1 MHKHN
6 NPTSSPW
13 EILGDMG
20 FLETLIRITCV
31 GVILSEFA
39 VAVVG
44 FTYPIAQPNC
54 SDMCGDMKIPYPFG
68 LGEGC
73 YLDHNF
79 FVNCTNSSE
88 PFIAVNMI
96 VTNISLHGYIDTLVY
111 IAHDCYEQARVRW
124 LIMPRTHHTSIRP
137 SISPSLAP
145 KTSLWSL
152 VATLTHTFKVTSK
165 MKDTPPAAR
174 PYVKALGSWSMGHA
188 LVLGVAR

>member
-20 FLETLIRITCV
+20 FLETLIQITCV

-44 FTYPIAQPNC
+44 FTYPIARPNC

-88 PFIAVNMI
+88 PFIPKHII
-96 VTNISLHGYIDTLVY
+96 VKNISLHGQIDTLMYV
-111 IAHDCYEQARVRW
+111 ARDCYEQGVKDYNDSTDPW
-124 LIMPRTHHTSIRP
+124 LK
-137 SISPSLAP
+137 SPLNFTVSSTQN
-145 KTSLWSL
+145 KF
-152 VATLTHTFKVTSK
+152 VVIGC
-165 MKDTPPAAR
+165 DTYAYLRIWLPA
-174 PYVKALGSWSMGHA
+174 K
-188 LVLGVAR
+188 

>member
-44 FTYPIAQPNC
+44 FTYPIARPNC

-88 PFIAVNMI
+88 PFLAVNMI

-111 IAHDCYEQARVRW
+111 IAHDCYEQGAMVDNASNTPY
-124 LIMPRTHHTSIRP
+124 LN
-137 SISPSLAP
+137 SPLNFTVSSTQN
-145 KTSLWSL
+145 KF
-152 VATLTHTFKVTSK
+152 VVIGC
-165 MKDTPPAAR
+165 DT
-174 PYVKALGSWSMGHA
+174 
-188 LVLGVAR
+188 